1 VAGIDFV
8 VNCAGALQDM
18 PGVDLA
24 AVHETAIAALAETCG
39 ATGCGLVQISA
50 VGVSEKGGPAFHATK
65 ARGDA
70 AVRGSSADWWVLRPG
85 LVLAQ
90 SAYGGTGLLRMLA
103 AVPFVQPIAMAGAQI
118 QTVAVSDVAL
128 AVARAVEG
136 DLAPHQS
143 LDLVEEQ
150 AHGLGEFIGELRAWL
165 GFSPAR
171 WQVSLPAFLL
181 RPTAMAADFLGWLG
195 WRSPLRSTALRVL
208 ADGVRGEP
216 DHTHAALGRPA
227 MSLTETLAAIPSR
240 AEDRLAAR
248 MSLLMPITVAILAI
262 FWTVS
267 GFAAVLSLDA
277 AAGIL
282 ADAGWSTGLA
292 MASVLFWALVD
303 FALGALVLVRR
314 TAKAAT
320 LGMVAVSLFY
330 LILASVV
337 TPWMWADP
345 LGPLVK
351 VLPAI
356 MLALVARAMLESR

>member
-1 VAGIDFV
+1 
-8 VNCAGALQDM
+8 
-18 PGVDLA
+18 
-24 AVHETAIAALAETCG
+24 
-39 ATGCGLVQISA
+39 
-50 VGVSEKGGPAFHATK
+50 
-65 ARGDA
+65 
-70 AVRGSSADWWVLRPG
+70 
-85 LVLAQ
+85 
-90 SAYGGTGLLRMLA
+90 
-103 AVPFVQPIAMAGAQI
+103 
-118 QTVAVSDVAL
+118 
-128 AVARAVEG
+128 
-136 DLAPHQS
+136 
-143 LDLVEEQ
+143 
-150 AHGLGEFIGELRAWL
+150 
-165 GFSPAR
+165 
-171 WQVSLPAFLL
+171 
-181 RPTAMAADFLGWLG
+181 MAADFLGWVG